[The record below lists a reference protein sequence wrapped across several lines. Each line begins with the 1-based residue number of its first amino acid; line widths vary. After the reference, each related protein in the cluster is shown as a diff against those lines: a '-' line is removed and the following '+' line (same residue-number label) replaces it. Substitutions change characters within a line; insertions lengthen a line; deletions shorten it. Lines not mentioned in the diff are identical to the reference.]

1 MFSFKQLITY
11 AERNSQ
17 KFTPIIYRNLLNSKS
32 ISCKIPAKIFV
43 SPRRNI
49 QKRFFSCT
57 AVNKH
62 KEIAPP
68 KEGEGVKINIITR
81 EGDKHTIQ
89 ANEGDSIMDITMAHD
104 IDLECA
110 CEGSLACSTCH
121 VIVDPKY
128 YEKLDEPTDE
138 ENDMLDLAFGLT
150 ETSRLGCQ
158 IVMKPEL
165 DGITVTIPSATRNV
179 RLEGNLLRYKNSR
192 LFIS

>member
-1 MFSFKQLITY
+1 MLSLKQLLTY
-11 AERNSQ
+11 ATKRPLIRNSQ
-17 KFTPIIYRNLLNSKS
+17 KSTPIIYRNIVPSRS
-32 ISCKIPAKIFV
+32 ISCRIPANFLV
-43 SPRRNI
+43 SPQRSII
-49 QKRFFSCT
+49 QSQFFSCT

-62 KEIAPP
+62 KEITPL
-68 KEGEGVKINIITR
+68 KEGEGFKINIITR
-81 EGDKHTIQ
+81 EGDNHTIQ

-128 YEKLDEPTDE
+128 YEKLEEPTDE

-179 RLEGNLLRYKNSR
+179 RLEGSKLS
-192 LFIS
+192 